1 MVALLDRKARK
12 MFICILP
19 TCTNGTHPLIKIVVY
34 VMCLL
39 ILKALST
46 LCNNPAFCNT
56 FFTLKY
62 TLMIYNLPHHLAQ
75 TIGTASM
82 AALFEQHWMV
92 EHLAAHGA
100 FIGLIQRLQK
110 VILGILV
117 ITGKR
122 HTPNKE
128 CDYTT
133 LYVHITHWLG
143 MCMVIILSTHVYVL
157 SHFTTHIVH
166 FLISNQKNKRKSNFL
181 IRSTLLY

>member
-1 MVALLDRKARK
+1 
-12 MFICILP
+12 
-19 TCTNGTHPLIKIVVY
+19 
-34 VMCLL
+34 MCLF
-39 ILKALST
+39 ILRYEFYGYLKVLST

-75 TIGTASM
+75 TIGAASM

-92 EHLAAHGA
+92 KYLAAHGA
-100 FIGLIQRLQK
+100 FICLIQRLQK

-128 CDYTT
+128 CDRTI

-157 SHFTTHIVH
+157 SHFTTNIVH
-166 FLISNQKNKRKSNFL
+166 FLISNQINKRKSNFL

>member
-1 MVALLDRKARK
+1 
-12 MFICILP
+12 
-19 TCTNGTHPLIKIVVY
+19 
-34 VMCLL
+34 MCLF
-39 ILKALST
+39 ILRYEFYGYLKVLST

-56 FFTLKY
+56 SFTLKY
-62 TLMIYNLPHHLAQ
+62 TLMIYNLPHDLAQ

-128 CDYTT
+128 CDCTI
-133 LYVHITHWLG
+133 LYVHITYWLG
-143 MCMVIILSTHVYVL
+143 MWSLQLSAHVYVL
-157 SHFTTHIVH
+157 SHFTTHIVQ
-166 FLISNQKNKRKSNFL
+166 FLINNQINKRKSNFL

>member
-1 MVALLDRKARK
+1 
-12 MFICILP
+12 
-19 TCTNGTHPLIKIVVY
+19 
-34 VMCLL
+34 
-39 ILKALST
+39 
-46 LCNNPAFCNT
+46 
-56 FFTLKY
+56 
-62 TLMIYNLPHHLAQ
+62 MIYNLPHDLAQ

-92 EHLAAHGA
+92 KYLAAHGA
-100 FIGLIQRLQK
+100 FICLIQRLQK

-128 CDYTT
+128 CDCTI

-143 MCMVIILSTHVYVL
+143 MWSLQLSAHVYVL

-166 FLISNQKNKRKSNFL
+166 FLISNQINKRKSNFL